1 MVRLQV
7 TGYPSFVTFHFLL
20 LLVAFTTID
29 NQRITSTMIDFS
41 QLEVTFDLL
50 IAIRGAIAHK

>member
-1 MVRLQV
+1 MINN
-7 TGYPSFVTFHFLL
+7 YPSFVTFHFLL
-20 LLVAFTTID
+20 LLIAFTTID

-41 QLEVTFDLL
+41 PLEVTFDLL